1 VIFYLAAASQAGAM
15 AYFLQHSGKA
25 LAKRIYIVP
34 YEQMFAPGAT
44 LTLPRGHYLFTGLTL
59 GLGPRFPPSPL
70 RSAALALHARL
81 VDLHGPDRVLNH
93 PDRVLS
99 RYELLRALH
108 ACGINQFDAYHPG
121 ERPRR
126 YPVYLRYGPGTTQVE
141 PELIYSEAGYD
152 AALAHEPEGH
162 DRVVIEFCD
171 TADADE
177 VYRKY
182 GAFVIGGEVVPRHVF
197 FSRQWFVKGDTN
209 VVTPAQVREELAYLE
224 ANPHADA
231 LRQACRIAQ
240 IDYGRVDYALLDG
253 QPQIWEINHTPTV
266 EAPPPGEIDLR
277 KAVHQRFT
285 ELFTSALD
293 RLENA

>member
-1 VIFYLAAASQAGAM
+1 M

-25 LAKRIYIVP
+25 LAKRIQIVP
-34 YEQMFAPGAT
+34 YEEIFARGVT
-44 LTLPRGHYLFTGLTL
+44 LQLPRGIYIFSGLEIAL
-59 GLGPRFPPSPL
+59 GARFPPSPL
-70 RSAALALHARL
+70 RSAAVALHARL
-81 VDLHGPDRVLNH
+81 VELHGPHKVLNH
-93 PDRVLS
+93 PDRALN
-99 RYELLRALH
+99 RYEQLRALH
-108 ACGINQFDAYHPG
+108 ACGINSFSAYHPG
-121 ERPRR
+121 ERPQR
-126 YPVYLRYGPGTTQVE
+126 YPVFLRHGPGTLYDA

-152 AALAHEPEGH
+152 AALALEPEGH
-162 DRVVIEFCD
+162 ERVVIEYCD

-182 GAFVIGGEVVPRHVF
+182 GAFVIAGEVVPRHVF

-253 QPQIWEINHTPTV
+253 KPQIWEINHTPTL
-266 EAPPPGEIDLR
+266 ETPPPGQIDLR

-293 RLENA
+293 RLEGT